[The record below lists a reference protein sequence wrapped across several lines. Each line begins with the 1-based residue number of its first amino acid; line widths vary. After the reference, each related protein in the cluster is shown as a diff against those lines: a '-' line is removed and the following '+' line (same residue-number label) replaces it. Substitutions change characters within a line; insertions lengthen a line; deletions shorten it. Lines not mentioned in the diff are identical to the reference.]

1 MCRWLAYAGGP
12 IYLQELILRPR
23 HSLIDQSLSARSSR
37 TSTNAD
43 GFGVGWYDGTESPGL
58 YKHIQPAWSDPN
70 LIDLCRHVRSPL
82 FLAHVRAATRTATQY
97 SNCHPFRHGRWLFV
111 HNGEIHGWST
121 VRRELVL
128 GIPADLFQ
136 GVEGTTDS
144 EVIFYLALGFGL
156 EQDVRGALERTAGFI
171 EEVCRAHGVKGG
183 VDMTAG
189 LSDGRRAYAV
199 RYSTQGA
206 SPTLFHSK
214 RVSALRQL
222 VPAEH
227 ARDLDAFSADARAIV
242 SEPLTE
248 LSSLWEEVPESRFLI
263 LERGDICSGAF
274 TPSAPARTA
283 EGAQTAL

>member
-37 TSTNAD
+37 TATNAD
-43 GFGVGWYDGTESPGL
+43 GFGVGWYDATDGPGL

-70 LIDLCRHVRSPL
+70 LRDLCRHVHSPL
-82 FLAHVRAATRTATQY
+82 FLAHVRAATETATQY

-111 HNGEIHGWST
+111 HNGQIHGWST

-136 GVEGTTDS
+136 CVEGTTDS
-144 EVIFYLALGFGL
+144 EVIFHLALGFGL
-156 EQDVRGALERTAGFI
+156 EHDVCGALERTAGFI
-171 EEVCRAHGVKGG
+171 EEVCRAHGVAEGIE
-183 VDMTAG
+183 MTAG
-189 LSDGRRAYAV
+189 LSDGRRVYAA
-199 RYSTQGA
+199 RYSTTGV

-214 RVSALRQL
+214 RVAALRQL
-222 VPAEH
+222 VPTDRAKE
-227 ARDLDAFSADARAIV
+227 LDVFSEDARAIV

-248 LSSLWEEVPESRFLI
+248 LSEVWEDVPESRFLL
-263 LERGDICSGAF
+263 LERGDIRSRPFRPAV
-274 TPSAPARTA
+274 PSRTA
-283 EGAQTAL
+283 AT